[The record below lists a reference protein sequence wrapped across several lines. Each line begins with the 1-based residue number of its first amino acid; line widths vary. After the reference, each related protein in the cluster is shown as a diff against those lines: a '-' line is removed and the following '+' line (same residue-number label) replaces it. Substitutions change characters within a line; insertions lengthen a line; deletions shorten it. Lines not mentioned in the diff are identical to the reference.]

1 MNRRRFLEGS
11 GALAA
16 AAISSTAKSY
26 AQILGSNEKVGLG
39 IIGVGRRGRIVGGAF
54 LEDKR
59 TRLIA
64 IADTYDVTRL
74 RVLAQLPP
82 ELPEPTSFNAYED
95 LLTHKEVEAVL
106 IAAPDHLHVTIAA
119 AALEKGKHV
128 YLEKPTLHRWRE
140 KDELIRAAQQSKGLL
155 QCGMQQRSGTH
166 YQKVK
171 QEFFDNGTLGE
182 VVQVRAVWH
191 DFPWQCR
198 QVPEAPKP
206 VGLDWERFLGPAPHV
221 PYETVRYD
229 SWRYF
234 HDYGNGLL
242 ADILTHWVDVA
253 QWMLSDK
260 SPKSAYATGGI
271 YSLRDQR
278 DNPDTVSA
286 IVKYDKWN
294 LNFESSVLP
303 LRNNRPSVLFEGT
316 KGNLELARD
325 GYLFT
330 PRAGEA
336 VRVDTKQD
344 LEAAHT
350 KNFLDAI
357 TNGVSLNAPL
367 DAGLAASVPVLMAV
381 KSYWSS
387 AAVTSLDEHA
397 AHNAGKRS

>member
-11 GALAA
+11 GAV
-16 AAISSTAKSY
+16 AAISMTARSY
-26 AQILGSNEKVGLG
+26 AQILGANDKVGVG
-39 IIGVGRRGRIVGGAF
+39 IIGVGRRGRIVGAAF

-59 TRLIA
+59 TRLTA

-82 ELPEPTSFNAYED
+82 ELPEPAAFNAYED
-95 LLTHKEVEAVL
+95 LLSRKDVEAVL
-106 IAAPDHLHVTIAA
+106 IAAPDHLHVSIAR
-119 AALEKGKHV
+119 AALGEGKHV
-128 YLEKPTLHRWRE
+128 YLEKPTLHRWHE
-140 KDELIRAAQQSKGLL
+140 KTELLLAAQQHKGVL

-166 YQKVK
+166 YQQAK
-171 QEFFDNGTLGE
+171 QEFFDGDKLGE

-198 QVPEAPKP
+198 QITDAPKP
-206 VGLDWERFLGPAPHV
+206 RGLDWERFLGPAPHV

-253 QWMLSDK
+253 QWMLDDV
-260 SPKSAYATGGI
+260 SPQSAYATGGI
-271 YSLRDQR
+271 YSLHDQR

-286 IVKYDKWN
+286 VIKYSKWN

-303 LRNNRPSVLFEGT
+303 LRNDRPSLLFEGT
-316 KGNLELARD
+316 KGSLELARD
-325 GYLFT
+325 GYVFT
-330 PRAGEA
+330 PRTGEV
-336 VRVDTKQD
+336 VRVDARQN
-344 LEAAHT
+344 LENAHT

-357 TNGVSLNAPL
+357 THGTSPNATL
-367 DAGLAASVPVLMAV
+367 EAGLAASVPVLMAV
-381 KSYWSS
+381 KSYWSRAS
-387 AAVTSLDEHA
+387 ITSLDE
-397 AHNAGKRS
+397 NAGHNPGRKS